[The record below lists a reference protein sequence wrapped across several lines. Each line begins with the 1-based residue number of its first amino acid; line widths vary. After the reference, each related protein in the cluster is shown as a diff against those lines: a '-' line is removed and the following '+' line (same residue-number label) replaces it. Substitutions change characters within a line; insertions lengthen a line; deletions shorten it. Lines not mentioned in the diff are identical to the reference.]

1 MAVGVLHSHMVWGG
15 AGEAGDAMGTETEL
29 GLLSPN
35 SCVLCSGTDGKGKL
49 QWVKAAQ
56 GPSEYGLC

>member
-1 MAVGVLHSHMVWGG
+1 MVWGG